1 MRSFYVKFLFIFIV
15 VVILGISLITH
26 RNLTG
31 YTKEVVAIRHSNLI
45 IRVAQSVLS
54 IVKDAETGQRGFLI
68 TQDSVFLQPYHSALS
83 ELPGQLNLLDSLV
96 ANNSH
101 QKRNV
106 DSLRSLIKN
115 RLLIMST
122 TLAET
127 RDDAFRKKY
136 QLTERLLIGKATMD
150 KVREA
155 TRATVD
161 YEAAIVQQGID
172 DESEYKNVTPIALLF
187 YTLFALFGITFMF
200 IKILRELSK
209 REMAERVVKE
219 DFKKLQAQNIL
230 MEERRIIL
238 NEAEAISKMG
248 SWKWEENS
256 NEVIGSDGLYKIL
269 NRKTDEPISL
279 HAFLENVHSEDVEE
293 LKIFLDKI
301 KTSEIITSID
311 YRIVTG
317 NKVRYFSMM
326 AKPTTTTTTTT
337 TTILGAVVE
346 ITERKEY
353 ERLLEQ
359 SNQELKRSNEDL
371 EQFASVA
378 SHDLQE
384 PLRKIRAFGDR
395 LISKYGIT
403 LGELGSDYIFR
414 MQSAATRMQLLIQNL
429 LTFSKASRLEVDYQ
443 LLQPVSILE
452 EVLDDIEVL
461 VKQELAVVH
470 IGKIPAFT
478 GDKLQVKRLFQNL
491 IANAIKFHKAGVP
504 PHVEI
509 QGRQMQEYE
518 ILKELGLAVP
528 QNEYV
533 RISIKDN
540 GIGFDNKYAEQ
551 IFTIFQ
557 RLHGH
562 TAYEGTGIGLAICRK
577 IVANHDGYILA
588 KGTEGVGS
596 EFIVIFKINSTGAK

>member
-1 MRSFYVKFLFIFIV
+1 MVTT
-15 VVILGISLITH
+15 ITGAETAV
-26 RNLTG
+26 RGYRLT
-31 YTKEVVAIRHSNLI
+31 YDSAYLDPYFRAATELPR
-45 IRVAQSVLS
+45 Q
-54 IVKDAETGQRGFLI
+54 IVK
-68 TQDSVFLQPYHSALS
+68 
-83 ELPGQLNLLDSLV
+83 LDSLV
-96 ANNSH
+96 RKNKE
-101 QKRNV
+101 QREITQ
-106 DSLRSLIKN
+106 SLYTLVGDKFSIMSSLLRLKN
-115 RLLIMST
+115 RQTAQIADDEKALLGQGRLIMDSIRSAT
-122 TLAET
+122 TRIMAVEQQ
-127 RDDAFRKKY
+127 RV
-136 QLTERLLIGKATMD
+136 E
-150 KVREA
+150 
-155 TRATVD
+155 
-161 YEAAIVQQGID
+161 QGID
-172 DESEYKNVTPIALLF
+172 DESDYRAIAPIALLF
-187 YTLFALFGITFMF
+187 YTLFALFGVTYLFVQTV
-200 IKILRELSK
+200 KELNK
-209 REMAERVVKE
+209 REIAEDIVRE
-219 DFKKLQAQNIL
+219 DFKKLQLQNSL
-230 MEERRIIL
+230 LEENRIIL

-326 AKPTTTTTTTT
+326 AKPTTTTTTT
-337 TTILGAVVE
+337 ILGAVVE

-395 LISKYGIT
+395 LISKYGTT

-414 MQSAATRMQLLIQNL
+414 MQAAAGRMQLLIQNL
-429 LTFSKASRLEVDYQ
+429 LTFSKASRLEVDHQ
-443 LLQPVSILE
+443 LLQPGSILE

-461 VKQELAVVH
+461 VKQEQAVVH
-470 IGKIPAFT
+470 IGKIPAFS

-562 TAYEGTGIGLAICRK
+562 TTYEGTGIGLAICRK
-577 IVANHDGYILA
+577 IVANHGGYILA
-588 KGTEGVGS
+588 KGTEQVGS
-596 EFIVIFKINSTGAK
+596 EFIVIFKINLTHLK